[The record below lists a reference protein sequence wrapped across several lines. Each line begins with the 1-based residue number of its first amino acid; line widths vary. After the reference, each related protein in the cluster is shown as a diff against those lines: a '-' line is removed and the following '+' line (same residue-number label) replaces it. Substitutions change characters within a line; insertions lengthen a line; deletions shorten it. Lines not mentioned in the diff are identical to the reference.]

1 MFLRELVKKAE
12 TRPKKRNDRGG
23 GGKIR
28 KRLPASPTIMK
39 NCAHPRAQLLIGA
52 VLAGSVDYLAL
63 ETSINPGLFT
73 CVTDLVSS
81 DL

>member
-1 MFLRELVKKAE
+1 
-12 TRPKKRNDRGG
+12 
-23 GGKIR
+23 
-28 KRLPASPTIMK
+28 MK